1 MALTALACKGLAIKI
16 LQPFPAHLDHRF
28 LRNLRQRKDLA
39 SRSFSF
45 FHRAMGEGNL
55 DGEGTGISVTSRVRV
70 RYKQIIIVFWECRQP
85 SARELRRGT
94 FVSPLPRDR
103 WNS

>member
-1 MALTALACKGLAIKI
+1 MNQALSSSHEKEWLRLSY
-16 LQPFPAHLDHRF
+16 LLDAQIGAV
-28 LRNLRQRKDLA
+28 LQRKDLA

-45 FHRAMGEGNL
+45 FHRAMGEGSL